1 MSTST
6 TTIASY
12 SASTIA
18 KLFDI
23 TERRVH
29 QLVKERVLP
38 KASRGNYELVP
49 CIKGYIKYLRERSL
63 GSIDMEENNP
73 NIANERARLI
83 KMQADKLAMEIDE
96 EKGRLLD
103 ADKAARAWDNLIAR
117 CRAVLL
123 GIPNRLAN
131 QVVAINNA
139 KEVAQLLKKAIYEA
153 LEELSTTENIGEEI
167 DDTQIETETQGS
179 TERDQELLDPISQ

>member
-6 TTIASY
+6 TTMPSY
-12 SASTIA
+12 PASTIA
-18 KLFDI
+18 KLFDL

-38 KASRGNYELVP
+38 RSSRGNYELVS
-49 CIKGYIKYLRERSL
+49 CIKGYINYLRERSL
-63 GSIDMEENNP
+63 GAVDIEENNP

-83 KMQADKLAMEIDE
+83 KMQADRLAMEIDE

-103 ADKAARAWDNLIAR
+103 AEKAIRAWDNLIAR

-153 LEELSTTENIGEEI
+153 LEELSTTENIGEGI
-167 DDTQIETETQGS
+167 DDTQYETQED
-179 TERDQELLDPISQ
+179 TEQSKELREPIDQ

>member
-6 TTIASY
+6 TTMPAY
-12 SASTIA
+12 PASTIA
-18 KLFDI
+18 KLFNI

-29 QLVKERVLP
+29 QLVQERVLP
-38 KASRGNYELVP
+38 KASRGNYELVS
-49 CIKGYIKYLRERSL
+49 CVQGYIKYLRDRSL
-63 GSIDMEENNP
+63 GSVDIDENNP

-96 EKGRLLD
+96 EKGKLLD
-103 ADKAARAWDNLIAR
+103 ADKAIKAWDNLIAR

-139 KEVAQLLKKAIYEA
+139 QEVAQLLKKAIYEA
-153 LEELSTTENIGEEI
+153 LEELSTTENIEEEI
-167 DDTQIETETQGS
+167 DETQHETQEG
-179 TERDQELLDPISQ
+179 TDQDKELFDPIDQ

>member
-1 MSTST
+1 MSNTS
-6 TTIASY
+6 AY
-12 SASTIA
+12 PASTIA
-18 KLFDI
+18 KLFSI

-29 QLVKERVLP
+29 QLVQERVLP
-38 KASRGNYELVP
+38 KASRGDYELVS
-49 CIKGYIKYLRERSL
+49 CVQGYIKYLRERSL
-63 GSIDMEENNP
+63 GSVDIEENNP

-83 KMQADKLAMEIDE
+83 KMQADRLAMEIDE

-103 ADKAARAWDNLIAR
+103 AERATRAWDNLIAR

-123 GIPNRLAN
+123 WIPNRLAN
-131 QVVAINNA
+131 QILAINNA

-167 DDTQIETETQGS
+167 DETQHE
-179 TERDQELLDPISQ
+179 TQDDIEQDKELLKSIDQ

>member
-6 TTIASY
+6 TTMPAY
-12 SASTIA
+12 PASTIA
-18 KLFDI
+18 KLFSI

-29 QLVKERVLP
+29 QLVQERVLP
-38 KASRGNYELVP
+38 KASRGNYELVS
-49 CIKGYIKYLRERSL
+49 CVQGYIKYLRERSL
-63 GSIDMEENNP
+63 GSVDLDENNP

-103 ADKAARAWDNLIAR
+103 ADKATRAWDNLIAR

-123 GIPNRLAN
+123 GIPNKLAN
-131 QVVAINNA
+131 QVVAINNPE
-139 KEVAQLLKKAIYEA
+139 EVAQLLKKAIYEA
-153 LEELSTTENIGEEI
+153 LEELSTTENIGEDLDEI
-167 DDTQIETETQGS
+167 QNEIQSDVEQNK
-179 TERDQELLDPISQ
+179 ELLDTADQ